1 MIAACTTLIDKRKCA
16 GHNYAVSRHFTCAR
30 YLFSHFIDLSL
41 ASASRPHGPQT
52 SDAFSEWTANMKKTW
67 IDLLYELPVD
77 ATLREFLTGH
87 GLLMPDDFAWTDKP
101 ETTQALITALL
112 GCTDIAVRDTV
123 AAKLRASVTLGDSAG
138 TQAMFQVATGNGAAL
153 TTLATCKS
161 DIHRSFWLYVK
172 HPELFDRAGDV
183 DHFERQSAN
192 AQQHDLGV
200 KTIPDTSDTAL
211 AALRAD
217 VSVFYQRELQCGDR
231 SKAYVMERS
240 PGVFLLS
247 VHVKDLSTVQ
257 LEFQGDDLKRRIGNP
272 NIHSVLEYSSRTG
285 VTRSLVKGGTKYHQ
299 MLLKAFAEH
308 LLHTSLDAQRLMA
321 PTLDLSALRLGF
333 DVPQAQVDGFNV
345 LQVKSISLMSPD
357 NRLKLDCTA
366 MAASE
371 HRCVTDLLAE
381 KLPGPLAENWMV
393 TAAQINLYYPP
404 EPGKARAKV
413 VTIEITRKGRLNL
426 HKFDAAMQAQ
436 LEGYLVALGILSKG
450 QTLNP
455 QEMRTSNTSNL
466 QPAYED

>member
-1 MIAACTTLIDKRKCA
+1 
-16 GHNYAVSRHFTCAR
+16 
-30 YLFSHFIDLSL
+30 
-41 ASASRPHGPQT
+41 
-52 SDAFSEWTANMKKTW
+52 MKKTW
-67 IDLLYELPVD
+67 IDLLHELPVD
-77 ATLREFLTGH
+77 ATLRGFLRDQ
-87 GLLMPDDFAWTDKP
+87 GLLMPNDFVWTDKP
-101 ETTQALITALL
+101 ETTQALIAALL
-112 GCTDIAVRDTV
+112 GCPDIAVRDTV

-138 TQAMFQVATGNGAAL
+138 TQAMFQVATGDGAVL

-161 DIHRSFWLYVK
+161 DIHRSFWLYVH

-183 DHFERQSAN
+183 DHFERQAAN
-192 AQQHDLGV
+192 AQQHDLGI
-200 KTIPDTSDTAL
+200 KAIPDTSDVAL
-211 AALRAD
+211 AGLRAD
-217 VSVFYQRELQCGDR
+217 VSAFYQRELQCGDR

-257 LEFQGDDLKRRIGNP
+257 LEFQGDDLKRRVGNP
-272 NIHSVLEYSSRTG
+272 NIHSVLEYSTRTG
-285 VTRSLVKGGTKYHQ
+285 VTRSLVKGGAKYHQ

-345 LQVKSISLMSPD
+345 LQVKSISLLSPD
-357 NRLKLDCTA
+357 NQLKVDCTA

-393 TAAQINLYYPP
+393 TTAQINLYYPP
-404 EPGKARAKV
+404 EPGKARARV

-426 HKFDAAMQAQ
+426 HKFDAALQSQ

-455 QEMRTSNTSNL
+455 QDMATSDTSNL

>member
-1 MIAACTTLIDKRKCA
+1 
-16 GHNYAVSRHFTCAR
+16 
-30 YLFSHFIDLSL
+30 
-41 ASASRPHGPQT
+41 
-52 SDAFSEWTANMKKTW
+52 
-67 IDLLYELPVD
+67 
-77 ATLREFLTGH
+77 
-87 GLLMPDDFAWTDKP
+87 
-101 ETTQALITALL
+101 
-112 GCTDIAVRDTV
+112 
-123 AAKLRASVTLGDSAG
+123 
-138 TQAMFQVATGNGAAL
+138 
-153 TTLATCKS
+153 
-161 DIHRSFWLYVK
+161 
-172 HPELFDRAGDV
+172 
-183 DHFERQSAN
+183 
-192 AQQHDLGV
+192 
-200 KTIPDTSDTAL
+200 
-211 AALRAD
+211 
-217 VSVFYQRELQCGDR
+217 
-231 SKAYVMERS
+231 MERS

-257 LEFQGDDLKRRIGNP
+257 LEFQGDDLKRRVGNP
-272 NIHSVLEYSSRTG
+272 NIHSVLEYSTRTG
-285 VTRSLVKGGTKYHQ
+285 VTRSLVKGGAKYHQ

-308 LLHTSLDAQRLMA
+308 LLHTSLDAQRLLA

-345 LQVKSISLMSPD
+345 LQVKSISLLSPD
-357 NRLKLDCTA
+357 NQLKVDCTA

-426 HKFDAAMQAQ
+426 HKFDAALQSQ

-455 QEMRTSNTSNL
+455 QEMPTSDTSNL
-466 QPAYED
+466 QAAYED

>member
-1 MIAACTTLIDKRKCA
+1 
-16 GHNYAVSRHFTCAR
+16 
-30 YLFSHFIDLSL
+30 
-41 ASASRPHGPQT
+41 
-52 SDAFSEWTANMKKTW
+52 MKKTW
-67 IDLLYELPVD
+67 IDLLHELPVD
-77 ATLREFLTGH
+77 ATLRGFLINQ
-87 GLLMPDDFAWTDKP
+87 GLVMPDDFAWTDQP
-101 ETTQALITALL
+101 ETTQALIAALL
-112 GCTDIAVRDTV
+112 SCPDIAVRDTV

-138 TQAMFQVATGNGAAL
+138 TQAMFQVATGDGAVL

-161 DIHRSFWLYVK
+161 DIHRSFWLYVQ

-183 DHFERQSAN
+183 DHFDRQAAN

-200 KTIPDTSDTAL
+200 KAIPDTSDTAL
-211 AALRAD
+211 AGLRAD
-217 VSVFYQRELQCGDR
+217 VSAFYQRELQCGDR

-257 LEFQGDDLKRRIGNP
+257 LEFQGDDLKRRVGNP
-272 NIHSVLEYSSRTG
+272 NIHSVLEYSTRTG
-285 VTRSLVKGGTKYHQ
+285 VTRSLVKGGAKYHQ

-345 LQVKSISLMSPD
+345 LQVKSISLLSPD
-357 NRLKLDCTA
+357 NQLKVDCTA

-426 HKFDAAMQAQ
+426 HKFDAALQAQ
-436 LEGYLVALGILSKG
+436 LEGYLVALGILNKG

-455 QEMRTSNTSNL
+455 QEMPTSDTSNL

>member
-1 MIAACTTLIDKRKCA
+1 MIAICATLIDKRKCA
-16 GHNYAVSRHFTCAR
+16 GHNHAVSRHFTCVR
-30 YLFSHFIDLSL
+30 YVFSHFIDLSL

-77 ATLREFLTGH
+77 ATLREFLTGQ

-101 ETTQALITALL
+101 ETTQALIGALL
-112 GCTDIAVRDTV
+112 GCPDIALRDTV
-123 AAKLRASVTLGDSAG
+123 AAKLRASVALGDSAG
-138 TQAMFQVATGNGAAL
+138 TQAMFQVATGDGAAL
-153 TTLATCKS
+153 TALATCKS

-172 HPELFDRAGDV
+172 HPELFDRTGDV

-200 KTIPDTSDTAL
+200 KNIPDTSDEAL
-211 AALRAD
+211 ATLRAD
-217 VSVFYQRELQCGDR
+217 VSAFYQRELQCGDR

-240 PGVFLLS
+240 PGVFMLS

-257 LEFQGDDLKRRIGNP
+257 LEFQGDDLKRRVGNP
-272 NIHSVLEYSSRTG
+272 NIHSVLEYSTRTG
-285 VTRSLVKGGTKYHQ
+285 VTRSLVKGGAKYHQ

-308 LLHTSLDAQRLMA
+308 LLHTALDAQRLKA

-333 DVPQAQVDGFNV
+333 DVPQAEIDGFTV
-345 LQVKSISLMSPD
+345 LQVKSISLLSPD
-357 NRLKLDCTA
+357 EQLKLDCTA

-371 HRCVTDLLAE
+371 HRSVTDLLAE
-381 KLPGPLAENWMV
+381 KLPGPLAENWIV

-404 EPGKARAKV
+404 EPGKSKAKL
-413 VTIEITRKGRLNL
+413 VTIEVTSKGRLNL
-426 HKFDAAMQAQ
+426 HKFDAQLQAQ
-436 LEGYLVALGILSKG
+436 LESYLVALGILAKG
-450 QTLNP
+450 QTLNA
-455 QEMRTSNTSNL
+455 QEVPMSNAPDL

>member
-1 MIAACTTLIDKRKCA
+1 
-16 GHNYAVSRHFTCAR
+16 
-30 YLFSHFIDLSL
+30 
-41 ASASRPHGPQT
+41 
-52 SDAFSEWTANMKKTW
+52 
-67 IDLLYELPVD
+67 
-77 ATLREFLTGH
+77 
-87 GLLMPDDFAWTDKP
+87 MPDDFAWTDKP
-101 ETTQALITALL
+101 ETTQALIAALL
-112 GCTDIAVRDTV
+112 GCPDIAVRDTV

-138 TQAMFQVATGNGAAL
+138 TQAMFQVATGDGAVL

-161 DIHRSFWLYVK
+161 DIHRSFWLYV
-172 HPELFDRAGDV
+172 HQPELFDRAGDV
-183 DHFERQSAN
+183 DHFERQAAN

-200 KTIPDTSDTAL
+200 KAIPDTSDTAL
-211 AALRAD
+211 AGLRAD
-217 VSVFYQRELQCGDR
+217 VSAFYQRELQCGDR

-257 LEFQGDDLKRRIGNP
+257 LEFQGDDLKRRVGNP
-272 NIHSVLEYSSRTG
+272 NIHSVLEYSTHTG
-285 VTRSLVKGGTKYHQ
+285 VTRSLVKGGAKYHQ

-345 LQVKSISLMSPD
+345 LQVKSISLLSPD
-357 NRLKLDCTA
+357 NQLKVDCTA

-426 HKFDAAMQAQ
+426 HKFDAALQAQ
-436 LEGYLVALGILSKG
+436 LEGYLVALGILNKG

-455 QEMRTSNTSNL
+455 QEMPTSDTSNL

>member
-1 MIAACTTLIDKRKCA
+1 MIARCATLIDKRKCA
-16 GHNYAVSRHFTCAR
+16 GHNHAVSRHFTCVR
-30 YLFSHFIDLSL
+30 YLFSHFIALSL

-77 ATLREFLTGH
+77 ATLREFLTGQ
-87 GLLMPDDFAWTDKP
+87 GLLMPDDFAWNDKP
-101 ETTQALITALL
+101 ETTQALIAALL
-112 GCTDIAVRDTV
+112 GCPDLALRDTV

-138 TQAMFQVATGNGAAL
+138 TQAMFQVATGDGAAL
-153 TTLATCKS
+153 TALATCKS

-200 KTIPDTSDTAL
+200 KTIPDTSDAAL

-217 VSVFYQRELQCGDR
+217 VSAFYQRELQCGDR

-257 LEFQGDDLKRRIGNP
+257 LEFQGDDLKRRVGNP
-272 NIHSVLEYSSRTG
+272 NIHSVLEYSTRTG
-285 VTRSLVKGGTKYHQ
+285 VTRSLVKGGAKYHQ

-308 LLHTSLDAQRLMA
+308 LLHTTLDAQRLKA

-333 DVPQAQVDGFNV
+333 DVPQAEVDGFNV
-345 LQVKSISLMSPD
+345 LQVKSISLLSPD
-357 NRLKLDCTA
+357 NQLKLDCTA

-371 HRCVTDLLAE
+371 NRCVTDLLAE
-381 KLPGPLAENWMV
+381 KLPGPLADNWMV

-404 EPGKARAKV
+404 EPGKSKAKMV
-413 VTIEITRKGRLNL
+413 AIEITRKGRLNL
-426 HKFDAAMQAQ
+426 HKFDAPLQAQ
-436 LEGYLVALGILSKG
+436 LEGYLVALGILAKG
-450 QTLNP
+450 QTLNA
-455 QEMRTSNTSNL
+455 QEVPMGDAPDL